1 MQRIAE
7 SSAIATNASFVS
19 TQNAQGGYQAMDKV
33 MNQME
38 SLQASFNH
46 TAGTV
51 KRLHEYS
58 QQIGQ
63 IIEVIKGISA
73 QINLLALNAS
83 IEAARVGEHGRG
95 FTVVANETR
104 KLAAQSSSSV
114 DVISELIRQV

>member
-1 MQRIAE
+1 
-7 SSAIATNASFVS
+7 
-19 TQNAQGGYQAMDKV
+19 MDKV